1 MDANQWRNAFYTWK
15 NFKACIT
22 NYLETHSA
30 AFPHT
35 VRNSAHL
42 KVQTTF
48 PGCSC
53 CRPKTK
59 HFQKMSHCY
68 ASVLFLQKCLLLQL
82 ESGVWTRQKI
92 HWIEVQVGRGI
103 TNGQVYV
110 NCLRLLLPIATH
122 QRVFPM
128 DSCDAPL
135 RKNWSAARILFLI
148 LMSPTNTGH
157 QSD

>member
-1 MDANQWRNAFYTWK
+1 MEE
-15 NFKACIT
+15 CI
-22 NYLETHSA
+22 L
-30 AFPHT
+30 
-35 VRNSAHL
+35 HL
-42 KVQTTF
+42 KELQSLHHKLSWNPFGCFPAHGLEFCTSEGSDNFSGLLLFSVQDETF
-48 PGCSC
+48 PKNVTLLCFG
-53 CRPKTK
+53 
-59 HFQKMSHCY
+59 
-68 ASVLFLQKCLLLQL
+68 VVFLQKCLMLLQL

-135 RKNWSAARILFLI
+135 LKNWSAARILFLI
-148 LMSPTNTGH
+148 LMSPTSPGH